1 MFPAL
6 RSAAYRRFWTGAFVS
21 NVGSWMHQTA
31 LGWLVYTLTDSTFWL
46 GTTTFVAM
54 SPSLVFSLYGGVIAD
69 RTNRR
74 RLLIAAQAVLMLSAG
89 ALGVLTAGGIVRLG
103 HILALSLVSGIALA
117 ISTPVYQTILHEL
130 VPPQHLM
137 NAISLNSVQ
146 FNLARIVGPVGMGI
160 VTPFVGIAGCF
171 FVNALTFFAMIA
183 AVSTLEIA
191 AIGSS
196 GAHSVWTELRN
207 GVRYAW
213 RTRMIRIPL
222 LLSAALSLFGFP
234 YIILLP
240 AFARDILHLSA
251 QQYGYLVAAP
261 GAGAVIGGLA
271 LATFGDVRRK
281 GVLAC
286 VTALVFSVALVGF
299 SFSTDLWMAQIFL
312 FLAGMHMVSAIST
325 INTLLQLTTA
335 DRVRG
340 RVMSMFSFA
349 LFGLAPIGS
358 FHLGTWAH
366 YVGTPRALAGGGVV
380 CFLVAASF
388 LAFARDLRQ
397 PVASPQVSGP

>member
-1 MFPAL
+1 
-6 RSAAYRRFWTGAFVS
+6 
-21 NVGSWMHQTA
+21 
-31 LGWLVYTLTDSTFWL
+31 
-46 GTTTFVAM
+46 
-54 SPSLVFSLYGGVIAD
+54 
-69 RTNRR
+69 
-74 RLLIAAQAVLMLSAG
+74 
-89 ALGVLTAGGIVRLG
+89 
-103 HILALSLVSGIALA
+103 
-117 ISTPVYQTILHEL
+117 
-130 VPPQHLM
+130 M

-146 FNLARIVGPVGMGI
+146 FNLARIVGPVGMGV

-171 FVNALTFFAMIA
+171 FVNTLTFVAMIA
-183 AVSTLEIA
+183 AVSTLDIA

-196 GAHSVWTELRN
+196 GAHSIWTELRN

-213 RTRMIRIPL
+213 STRMIRIPL
-222 LLSAALSLFGFP
+222 LLAAALSLFGFP

-240 AFARDILHLSA
+240 AFARDILHLGA
-251 QQYGYLVAAP
+251 EQYGYLVAAP

-281 GVLAC
+281 GVLAG
-286 VTALVFSVALVGF
+286 VTALIFSIALVGF
-299 SFSTDLWMAQIFL
+299 AFSTDLPMAQLFL
-312 FLAGMHMVSAIST
+312 FLAGMNMVSAIST

-335 DRVRG
+335 PRVRG

-380 CFLVAASF
+380 CFLVAAAF

-397 PVASPQVSGP
+397 PVAAQADGS